1 LPFQLFKGD
10 NYRTGRK
17 LRPHNHPDKPHHAK
31 QKAVEKKFSNRRKD
45 RNGEGLPRHQT
56 EMSRV
61 KIRPLVS
68 PCNSGF
74 ISFTTEISINY
85 NLILLLLDRSQRINV
100 MNAVIDATITNKMNI
115 GPNA

>member
-1 LPFQLFKGD
+1 MGRVG
-10 NYRTGRK
+10 NYGRITIQTNRTTQNKKR
-17 LRPHNHPDKPHHAK
+17 L
-31 QKAVEKKFSNRRKD
+31 KKFSNRRKD

-61 KIRPLVS
+61 KIRHLVS

-74 ISFTTEISINY
+74 ILFTTEISTNY

-100 MNAVIDATITNKMNI
+100 INAVIDATITNKMNI

>member
-1 LPFQLFKGD
+1 MERVG
-10 NYRTGRK
+10 NYGRITIQTNRTTQNKKR
-17 LRPHNHPDKPHHAK
+17 L
-31 QKAVEKKFSNRRKD
+31 KKFSNRRKD
-45 RNGEGLPRHQT
+45 RNGEGLPRHQS

-68 PCNSGF
+68 PCNSCF